1 MSAGILLCRILVGLG
16 EGVAP
21 TSATD
26 MVASVLDKKER
37 SRSIGFI
44 FSGLHVGSLAGLLV
58 APVLIERFGWPA
70 VSHTVID
77 QHCNGMVYYI
87 AMFFDYIRASNSL
100 RLIWVSGP
108 LRVIRNRG
116 SLKPLS
122 WSPLPVETCA
132 IQARTSRSMER
143 RTLKS

>member
-1 MSAGILLCRILVGLG
+1 MLQNRRMQPREADGWMSAGILLCRILVGLG

-70 VSHTVID
+70 VSRAVTDHLCDSMAPCIAMWFCVSALAGRRRAPYHTVTD
-77 QHCNGMVYYI
+77 QHCDGMVY
-87 AMFFDYIRASNSL
+87 
-100 RLIWVSGP
+100 
-108 LRVIRNRG
+108 
-116 SLKPLS
+116 
-122 WSPLPVETCA
+122 
-132 IQARTSRSMER
+132 
-143 RTLKS
+143 